1 MFAASQSGGFEHG
14 RPSLAD
20 TSARVSARRLRP
32 TLTVTP
38 DPAAVLMS
46 RPKVEPRDAKKNQ
59 QLSAD
64 AKRGMDVSRQNGCM
78 TKIQHVRNCAT
89 IRRVLDARTRLVGAY
104 MTLWEVCSFSAWLH
118 GACSGRPM
126 VV

>member
-59 QLSAD
+59 QPSAD

-78 TKIQHVRNCAT
+78 TKIQHVRNALRSGGFSMCQDKAGGSLHDT
-89 IRRVLDARTRLVGAY
+89 LGGVLP
-104 MTLWEVCSFSAWLH
+104 SAWLH